1 MHGLFESS
9 NPVARRMLVVPDEIA
24 GTIDRVVRVLVVV
37 LLRPIEL
44 GDDDATLED
53 TGVPEDLVD
62 LDVRVIATIVERV
75 EAAGATLEG
84 IEVFVAVPG
93 IVIS

>member
-1 MHGLFESS
+1 M
-9 NPVARRMLVVPDEIA
+9 
-24 GTIDRVVRVLVVV
+24 LVVV